1 MQSCVA
7 FSLLSVPTLVGA
19 LLVGRGPF
27 IMQRKTASLRAV
39 SAPLESYEAPAW
51 TPDWLN
57 APIHRVRLGHL
68 PTPVEEWRN
77 IYEGCMVYI
86 KRDDYTASEM
96 SGNKIRKL
104 EFLLAEAIRT
114 GCDSVCTVGGIQS
127 NHCRATAVAA
137 RRLDLEP
144 HLVQRVQDPQS
155 DPGLV
160 GNLLISRMVDAQLHL
175 FSPSQ
180 FAERGAWPIVCGV
193 VKELQENGRKPYAFP
208 SGGSSPLGTWGYLQ
222 CVAEINSQ
230 LEERDLSVERI
241 YFACGS
247 GGTAAGLALGLH
259 LSSSSAEL
267 VGLCVDDTP
276 DFFYDKL
283 DSIYAGLGA
292 PPEFPPARNL
302 LRLQPAIG
310 NGYAVSTE
318 AELDFILTVARAT
331 GVLLDPVYSGKA
343 ALGMVE
349 DLRRRPTQSALFLHT
364 GGHLGLYAK
373 DDQISALLRRH

>member
-1 MQSCVA
+1 MPKKV
-7 FSLLSVPTLVGA
+7 
-19 LLVGRGPF
+19 
-27 IMQRKTASLRAV
+27 ASLRAASV
-39 SAPLESYEAPAW
+39 PLERYEAPSW
-51 TPDWLN
+51 IPDWLD
-57 APIHRVRLGHL
+57 APSHRVHLGHL

-77 IYEGCMVYI
+77 IHDDCLVYI

-104 EFLLAEAIRT
+104 EFLLAEAIRR

-137 RRLDLEP
+137 RRLGLEP

-160 GNLLISRMVDAQLHL
+160 GNLLISRMVDARLHL
-175 FSPSQ
+175 FSPSE
-180 FAERGAWPIVCGV
+180 FAERGAWPIVCDV
-193 VKELQENGRKPYAFP
+193 VEELQESGRTPYAFP

-222 CVAEINSQ
+222 CVAEINNQ
-230 LEERDLSVERI
+230 LEESDLTIERI

-259 LSSSSAEL
+259 LSSSSVEL
-267 VGLCVDDTP
+267 VGLCVDDDP

-292 PPEFPPARNL
+292 PQEFPSARNL
-302 LRLQPAIG
+302 LRLLPAIG

-318 AELDFILTVARAT
+318 AELDFILRVARAT

-343 ALGMVE
+343 ALAMVE
-349 DLRRRPTQSALFLHT
+349 DLRCRPAQSALFLHT
-364 GGHLGLYAK
+364 GGHLGLFAK
-373 DDQISALLRRH
+373 NDQISTMLQRL